1 MFLAILPKDLLTISI
16 VFFMISW
23 RIFICFLASR
33 FSCNF
38 FRERFLIR
46 PKSDEI
52 KWAIISF
59 CCWLL
64 TDFISSLHFELSGV
78 QFGLNVVSRGDW
90 LGKPANIKVENNGAV
105 VYVGSSLTVHNPL
118 FFVNKLWPNR
128 LMRCFY
134 RSFSLSRY
142 KKINWKPSSGRS
154 QENEIL

>member
-23 RIFICFLASR
+23 RFFICFLASR

-78 QFGLNVVSRGDW
+78 QFGLNVVSWGDW
-90 LGKPANIKVENNGAV
+90 LGKPANIKVGNNGAA
-105 VYVGSSLTVHNPL
+105 VYVETP
-118 FFVNKLWPNR
+118 WPCTI
-128 LMRCFY
+128 LCF
-134 RSFSLSRY
+134 SFANCDWIDQCDVSIDRFHCHAT
-142 KKINWKPSSGRS
+142 KK
-154 QENEIL
+154 